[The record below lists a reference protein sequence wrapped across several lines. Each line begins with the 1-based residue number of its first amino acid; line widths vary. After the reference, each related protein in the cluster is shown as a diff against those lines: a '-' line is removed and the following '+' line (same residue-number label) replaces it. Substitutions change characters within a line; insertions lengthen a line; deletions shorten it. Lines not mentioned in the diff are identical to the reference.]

1 MLTTEKINELI
12 GVNDSWKAPEKLLST
27 ISELNNYLCD
37 TELTAD
43 NFTSVE
49 EIDND

>member
-1 MLTTEKINELI
+1 MSKRQ
-12 GVNDSWKAPEKLLST
+12 
-27 ISELNNYLCD
+27 LNNYLSD

-49 EIDND
+49 EIDNDQFSNKVSTGY